1 MSFNQA
7 VIIPANISSIDDQ
20 ILGIRV
26 KAGKDS
32 DPKNLDIKKWTIES
46 KIFLSDNHNLGFEKI
61 SFKIK
66 LEFAI
71 PLRIS
76 EYSNVSSNFQ

>member
-7 VIIPANISSIDDQ
+7 IIIPANISSIDDQ

-26 KAGKDS
+26 KPGKDS
-32 DPKNLDIKKWTIES
+32 NPKNLEIKKWTIES
-46 KIFLSDNHNLGFEKI
+46 KMILINSHILGFEKM

-66 LEFAI
+66 LEFVN

-76 EYSNVSSNFQ
+76 EYSNVGSNFQ